1 MVVLLRCVVRFVFVS
16 QLNNGN
22 WDVIPRKPA
31 EIKTLPGEGFM
42 LFQDKEVLL
51 TENWREEENS
61 EKWKGEVKH
70 SFETVIENYLV

>member
-1 MVVLLRCVVRFVFVS
+1 MFVS
-16 QLNNGN
+16 QLNNGS
-22 WDVIPRKPA
+22 WDVIPGNLQRLKCCLERDA
-31 EIKTLPGEGFM
+31 M

-70 SFETVIENYLV
+70 SFETIIEN